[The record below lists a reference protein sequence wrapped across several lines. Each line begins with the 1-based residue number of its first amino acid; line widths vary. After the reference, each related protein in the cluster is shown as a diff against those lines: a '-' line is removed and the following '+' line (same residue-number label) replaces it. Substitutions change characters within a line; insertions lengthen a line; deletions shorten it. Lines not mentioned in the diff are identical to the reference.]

1 MKVHLHHDQLRIST
15 PEKRLSSAPV
25 EEGLEPDA
33 NHVDE
38 SVRESGVSQE
48 QDEVQPNQHVDE
60 TVRKSGV
67 SQEQVEVQPNQ
78 DHESGTF
85 KRQRGHSERITKLK
99 LKRKVTTADGSGDI
113 EEHPISFLYTWEHI

>member
-1 MKVHLHHDQLRIST
+1 MLIAS
-15 PEKRLSSAPV
+15 SSAPV

-48 QDEVQPNQHVDE
+48 Q
-60 TVRKSGV
+60 
-67 SQEQVEVQPNQ
+67 VEVQPNQ
-78 DHESGTF
+78 DHESGAL
-85 KRQRGHSERITKLK
+85 KRHRGHSERITKLK

-113 EEHPISFLYTWEHI
+113 EEHPISLE